1 MAQSRS
7 QSLSAPK
14 AELITPFVVAVR
26 DTFETMLGMKVHRK
40 NLYIKKGSR
49 MYGEISG
56 IIGLSGRTTG
66 TCAISLPEMVAVAAI
81 QRLLSAASD
90 ASLSRADLHDG
101 VGELINMIVGR
112 AKALLS
118 TTQYK
123 FDISLPTIVSG
134 EEHEFY
140 QKKTALCVV
149 ILFETETGGL
159 FTLEVTV
166 AAR

>member
-1 MAQSRS
+1 MARDYS
-7 QSLSAPK
+7 QSLSTPK
-14 AELITPFVVAVR
+14 AELITPFLVAVR
-26 DTFETMLGMKVHRK
+26 DTFETMFGEKVHRK
-40 NLYIKKGSR
+40 ELYLKKGSR

-66 TCAISLPEMVAVAAI
+66 TCAVSLPEPVALAII
-81 QRLLSAASD
+81 QRLLGAS
-90 ASLSRADLHDG
+90 SGGNLSRAELNDG

-118 TTQYK
+118 ATPYR

-140 QKKTALCVV
+140 QKKTAVCVV
-149 ILFETETGGL
+149 VLFELESGGL

>member
-1 MAQSRS
+1 MAQGYK
-7 QSLSAPK
+7 QNLAAPK
-14 AELITPFVVAVR
+14 AELITPFLAAVR
-26 DTFETMLGMKVHRK
+26 DTFETMFGEKVHRK
-40 NLYIKKGSR
+40 DLYLKKGSR

-66 TCAISLPEMVAVAAI
+66 TCAISLPEPVALSLI
-81 QRLLSAASD
+81 QRLLSAAPD
-90 ASLSRADLHDG
+90 ANLSRADIHDG
-101 VGELINMIVGR
+101 VGEIINMIVGR

-118 TTQYK
+118 ATPYK

-149 ILFETETGGL
+149 VLFEMETGGL